1 MTMNWTELTKFTP
14 PADAMEFRGLWL
26 MALETVTGH
35 THLRLS
41 CKGEW
46 SFLPGSPY
54 ACGPDGAV
62 DISLAAGALLLHG
75 CPPACLI
82 GRLGGSS
89 GSILGEALTP
99 ASATPPAPDEPS
111 AEAAAARPFAIG
123 CDCIHK
129 VPDGVHGPLF
139 IGFNL
144 VSRPIT
150 IAKLELTISGASL
163 PR

>member
-1 MTMNWTELTKFTP
+1 MTMNWTTLTKFTP

-26 MALETVTGH
+26 MALETVTGS
-35 THLRLS
+35 TFLRLK
-41 CKGEW
+41 CEGEW
-46 SFLPGSPY
+46 SFLPGSSY

-62 DISLAAGALLLHG
+62 DISLAAGAVLLNG

-89 GSILGEALTP
+89 GSILGDALTP
-99 ASATPPAPDEPS
+99 ASATPPAAAEPS
-111 AEAAAARPFAIG
+111 AEVAAARPFAIG
-123 CDCIHK
+123 RDCIHK
-129 VPDGVHGPLF
+129 VPDGIHGPLF

-150 IAKLELTISGASL
+150 ITKLELTISGAAL
-163 PR
+163 HR